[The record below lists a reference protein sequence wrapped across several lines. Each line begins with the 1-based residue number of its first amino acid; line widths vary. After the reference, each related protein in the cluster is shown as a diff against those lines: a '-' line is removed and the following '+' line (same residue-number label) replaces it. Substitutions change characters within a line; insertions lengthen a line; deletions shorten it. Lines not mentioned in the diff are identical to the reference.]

1 MALTLAGNTITRVRI
16 VDDKPD
22 VRKIMAINVSDA
34 ELEPVLEDGPLPP
47 LEEFISTSITNTDA
61 AICDHRL
68 NPGKYAQ
75 FNGAEAVARFYD
87 HRWPALLCTTWSPAD
102 IDAMRQYLRR
112 IPVLIHTDDIN
123 PDSIAKGLENC
134 IREFN
139 NDFLPTRRPWRTM
152 VRVEDVD
159 ENMVPKM
166 FFAVLPGWHSSDK
179 IRLPLDLIP
188 SELHNKIKPGVRFH
202 AQVNKGAENQDDLYF
217 DNFQFD

>member
-1 MALTLAGNTITRVRI
+1 
-16 VDDKPD
+16 
-22 VRKIMAINVSDA
+22 
-34 ELEPVLEDGPLPP
+34 
-47 LEEFISTSITNTDA
+47 
-61 AICDHRL
+61 
-68 NPGKYAQ
+68 
-75 FNGAEAVARFYD
+75 
-87 HRWPALLCTTWSPAD
+87 
-102 IDAMRQYLRR
+102 MRQYLRR

-159 ENMVPKM
+159 ENTVPKM